1 MKYNSAMR
9 NGFLWKSLDLLTK
22 RQTNI
27 LSAAFVI
34 MATVIFSQVLG
45 LVRQRL
51 MIAIFGVSQVGIYFY
66 ATYLPDYIFQLTI
79 AAAITS
85 SFIPVFSGYIN
96 RGNEEEGHKMAS
108 TLLFIGF
115 ILFFIISCFLAFFA
129 ESILQIFNLGN
140 HLDTQEM
147 SVMVT
152 MTRIYIFSEFL
163 FIIGTFFTALIQSY
177 NNFFI
182 PALAV
187 AFYNVGIILGILL
200 FSSTFGIYSTMI
212 GSILG
217 GLIFV
222 LIQLPMARKLG
233 FSFRLSFTSPIINSI
248 KKVGAMMWPRAISVV
263 IFNSS
268 IVAIGAFISLL
279 PEPTKMNTIF
289 DLAKTLAFAPV
300 VLFGNAIA
308 QAAFPILAR
317 ERERIKEFKSTF
329 INSFNQMLYLVLP
342 ISVLILVLRIP
353 LVRLVYGAPKL
364 DWPSTVMTGDTLK
377 FFAISIFAQA
387 LITLILRAFYALHD
401 TKTPL
406 IVSAITNGLFVI
418 LAYAMVNVWHIG
430 AAARVGGIEG
440 LAIAFS
446 ITSILQLMAL
456 FLLLDAKVG
465 GFHKRTLFVPW
476 VKIFVSTFF
485 TAFALYIPIKLLDQL
500 VFDTTR
506 TGNLIILTGISSMA
520 GLSLYLFL
528 TWIFDVKEARTYLFA
543 MRKIGNWRE
552 VLGKIQEI
560 VGGDKINPA

>member
-1 MKYNSAMR
+1 MR

-34 MATVIFSQVLG
+34 MATVIFSQILG
-45 LVRQRL
+45 LIRQRL
-51 MIAIFGVSQVGIYFY
+51 MIALFGVSQVGIYFY

-85 SFIPVFSGYIN
+85 SFIPVFTGYIHK
-96 RGNEEEGHKMAS
+96 NEEKEGHKMAS

-115 ILFFIISCFLAFFA
+115 ILFFIISCFLAVYA
-129 ESILQIFNLGN
+129 ESILKIFNLAN
-140 HLDTQEM
+140 HLSPEEM
-147 SVMVT
+147 SVMIN

-163 FIIGTFFTALIQSY
+163 FIIGTFFTALLQSY
-177 NNFFI
+177 NNFLI
-182 PALAV
+182 PALAA
-187 AFYNVGIILGILL
+187 AFYNVGIITGILL

-222 LIQLPMARKLG
+222 LIQIPLANRLG
-233 FSFRLSFTSPIINSI
+233 FVFRPAFTTTIMTGI
-248 KKVGAMMWPRAISVV
+248 KKVAQMMWPRAISV
-263 IFNSS
+263 IIYNSS

-279 PEPTKMNTIF
+279 PEPSKMNTIF
-289 DLAKTLAFAPV
+289 DLAKTLTFAPV

-308 QAAFPILAR
+308 QAAFPMLSR
-317 ERERIKEFKSTF
+317 EKDQPEEFKSTF

-364 DWPSTVMTGDTLK
+364 DWPSTVLTGDTLK

-387 LITLILRAFYALHD
+387 LITLILRGFYALHD

-406 IVSAITNGLFVI
+406 IVTAITNTLFVGLAYLFVI
-418 LAYAMVNVWHIG
+418 TWHIRIDALDSG
-430 AAARVGGIEG
+430 VEG

-446 ITSILQLMAL
+446 ITSIIQLIIL
-456 FLLLDAKVG
+456 FLLLDAKTG

-476 VKIFVSTFF
+476 IKFFLSTFF

-500 VFDTTR
+500 VFDTTK
-506 TGNLIILTGISSMA
+506 TINLIILTGISGFA
-520 GLSLYLFL
+520 GICLYLFL
-528 TWIFDVKEARTYLFA
+528 TWVFDVKEARTYIFA
-543 MRKIGNWRE
+543 IRKFGNWRE
-552 VLGKIQEI
+552 VLGKIQEL
-560 VGGDKINPA
+560 VGADKLSP

>member
-1 MKYNSAMR
+1 M
-9 NGFLWKSLDLLTK
+9 T
-22 RQTNI
+22 
-27 LSAAFVI
+27 
-34 MATVIFSQVLG
+34 
-45 LVRQRL
+45 
-51 MIAIFGVSQVGIYFY
+51 
-66 ATYLPDYIFQLTI
+66 
-79 AAAITS
+79 
-85 SFIPVFSGYIN
+85 
-96 RGNEEEGHKMAS
+96 
-108 TLLFIGF
+108 
-115 ILFFIISCFLAFFA
+115 
-129 ESILQIFNLGN
+129 
-140 HLDTQEM
+140 
-147 SVMVT
+147 T

-182 PALAV
+182 PAIAV

-212 GSILG
+212 GSVLG

-222 LIQLPMARKLG
+222 LIQVPMARKLG
-233 FSFRLSFTSPIINSI
+233 FSFSLSFTKTIIDGI
-248 KKVGAMMWPRAISVV
+248 KKVGHMMWPRAISVV

-317 ERERIKEFKSTF
+317 ERDRMNEFKSTF

-364 DWPSTVMTGDTLK
+364 DWLSTVMTGDTLK

-406 IVSAITNGLFVI
+406 IVSAIGNGFFVL
-418 LAYAMVNVWHIG
+418 LAYIMINIWHT
-430 AAARVGGIEG
+430 GINILGSGVEG

-446 ITSILQLMAL
+446 IASILQLIAL

-465 GFHKRTLFVPW
+465 GFHKRTLFMPW
-476 VKIFVSTFF
+476 VKIFAATFF

-506 TGNLIILTGISSMA
+506 TVNLIILTGISSMA

-528 TWIFDVKEARTYLFA
+528 TWLFDVKEARIYLFA
-543 MRKIGNWRE
+543 IRKIGNRRE
-552 VLGKIQEI
+552 VLGKIQET
-560 VGGDKINPA
+560 VGGDKINP

>member
-1 MKYNSAMR
+1 ME
-9 NGFLWKSLDLLTK
+9 KSGLLTK

-34 MATVIFSQVLG
+34 MATVVFSQLLG

-51 MIAIFGVSQVGIYFY
+51 MIAIFGISQVGIYFY

-85 SFIPVFSGYIN
+85 SFIPVFSGYIS

-115 ILFFIISCFLAFFA
+115 ILFFIISCILAFFA

-140 HLDTQEM
+140 HLTEQEM
-147 SVMVT
+147 SMMVA

-182 PALAV
+182 PAVAV

-222 LIQLPMARKLG
+222 LIQVPMARKLG
-233 FSFRLSFTSPIINSI
+233 FSFRLGFTTTIINGI
-248 KKVGAMMWPRAISVV
+248 KKVGHMMWPRAISVI

-279 PEPTKMNTIF
+279 PEPAKMNTIF

-308 QAAFPILAR
+308 QAAFPMLAR
-317 ERERIKEFKSTF
+317 ERERIEEFKSTF

-364 DWPSTVMTGDTLK
+364 DWLSTVMTGNTLK

-387 LITLILRAFYALHD
+387 LITLILRAFYSLHD

-406 IVSAITNGLFVI
+406 IVSAISNGLFV
-418 LAYAMVNVWHIG
+418 LMAYAMINVWH
-430 AAARVGGIEG
+430 VGMGILDSGVEG

-446 ITSILQLMAL
+446 IASILQLIAL

-465 GFHKRTLFVPW
+465 GFHKRTLFMPW
-476 VKIFVSTFF
+476 MKIFVSSFF
-485 TAFALYIPIKLLDQL
+485 TAFALYFPIKLLDQL

-506 TGNLIILTGISSMA
+506 TVNLIILTGISSMA

-528 TWIFDVKEARTYLFA
+528 TWLFDVKEARIYLFA
-543 MRKIGNWRE
+543 IRKIGNWRE
-552 VLGKIQEI
+552 VLKKRQEL
-560 VGGDKINPA
+560 VGGDKINP

>member
-1 MKYNSAMR
+1 MR

-34 MATVIFSQVLG
+34 MATVVFSQILG

-51 MIAIFGVSQVGIYFY
+51 MLSIFGVSEVGLYFY

-79 AAAITS
+79 AAALTS
-85 SFIPVFSGYIN
+85 AFIPVFSGYIS

-115 ILFFIISCFLAFFA
+115 ILFFIISCILAFFA

-140 HLDTQEM
+140 HLSTQDM
-147 SVMVT
+147 SMMII

-182 PALAV
+182 PAAAV

-222 LIQLPMARKLG
+222 LIQVPMARKLG
-233 FSFRLSFTSPIINSI
+233 FKFRLGFTSTIIDGI
-248 KKVGAMMWPRAISVV
+248 KKVGHMMWPRAISVV

-279 PEPTKMNTIF
+279 PEPAKMNTIF

-308 QAAFPILAR
+308 QAAFPILSR
-317 ERERIKEFKSTF
+317 ERDRIDEFKTTF

-342 ISVLILVLRIP
+342 VSVLILVLRIP

-364 DWPSTVMTGDTLK
+364 DWVSTVMTGDTLK

-387 LITLILRAFYALHD
+387 LIMLILRAFYALHD

-406 IVSAITNGLFVI
+406 VVSAISNGLFVL
-418 LAYAMVNVWHIG
+418 LAYIMVTAWPV
-430 AAARVGGIEG
+430 RVSLLNSGIEG

-446 ITSILQLMAL
+446 ITSILQLVAL

-465 GFHKRTLFVPW
+465 GFHKRTLFMPW
-476 VKIFVSTFF
+476 VKIFTATFF
-485 TAFALYIPIKLLDQL
+485 TAFALYVPIKLLDQL
-500 VFDTTR
+500 VFDTTH
-506 TGNLIILTGISSMA
+506 TINLIILTGISSMA

-528 TWIFDVKEARTYLFA
+528 TWLFDVKEARTYLLA
-543 MRKIGNWRE
+543 IRKIGDWRK
-552 VLGKIQEI
+552 VLGKIQET
-560 VGGDKINPA
+560 VGGDKITPA

>member
-1 MKYNSAMR
+1 MR

-34 MATVIFSQVLG
+34 MATVVFSQILG
-45 LVRQRL
+45 LLRQRL
-51 MIAIFGVSQVGIYFY
+51 MISIFGVSEVGIYFY

-79 AAAITS
+79 AAALTS
-85 SFIPVFSGYIN
+85 SFIPVFSGYIT
-96 RGNEEEGHKMAS
+96 RGNEKEGHKMAS

-115 ILFFIISCFLAFFA
+115 ILFFILSCILAFFA

-140 HLDTQEM
+140 HITEQEM

-177 NNFFI
+177 NNFFV
-182 PALAV
+182 PAIAI

-212 GSILG
+212 GSVLG

-222 LIQLPMARKLG
+222 LIQVPMARKLG
-233 FSFRLSFTSPIINSI
+233 FSFCLGFSKTIMDGI
-248 KKVGAMMWPRAISVV
+248 KKIGHMMWPRAISVV

-308 QAAFPILAR
+308 QAAFPMLAR
-317 ERERIKEFKSTF
+317 EVDRMSDFKATF

-364 DWPSTVMTGDTLK
+364 DWLSTVMTGDTLK
-377 FFAISIFAQA
+377 YFAISIFAQA

-406 IVSAITNGLFVI
+406 IVSAIGNGIFVL
-418 LAYAMVNVWHIG
+418 LAYFMINMWHTGSILG
-430 AAARVGGIEG
+430 SGVEG
-440 LAIAFS
+440 LALAFS
-446 ITSILQLMAL
+446 ISSILQLIAL

-465 GFHKRTLFVPW
+465 GFRKRTLFIPW
-476 VKIFVSTFF
+476 LKIFAATFF

-506 TGNLIILTGISSMA
+506 TVNLIILTGISSMA

-528 TWIFDVKEARTYLFA
+528 TWLFDVKEARIYLFA
-543 MRKIGNWRE
+543 IRKIGNRRE
-552 VLGKIQEI
+552 VLGKVQET
-560 VGGDKINPA
+560 VGGDKINP

>member
-1 MKYNSAMR
+1 
-9 NGFLWKSLDLLTK
+9 
-22 RQTNI
+22 
-27 LSAAFVI
+27 
-34 MATVIFSQVLG
+34 
-45 LVRQRL
+45 

-85 SFIPVFSGYIN
+85 SFIPVFSGYLHK
-96 RGNEEEGHKMAS
+96 GEEQEGHKMAS

-115 ILFFIISCFLAFFA
+115 ILFLVISCILAFFA
-129 ESILQIFNLGN
+129 ESILQIFNLGK
-140 HLDTQEM
+140 HLSPDEM
-147 SVMVT
+147 SLMVN

-163 FIIGTFFTALIQSY
+163 FIIGTFFTAMLQSY
-177 NNFFI
+177 NNFLI
-182 PALAV
+182 PALAA
-187 AFYNVGIILGILL
+187 AFYNVGIIGGILL

-222 LIQLPMARKLG
+222 LAQVPLARKLG
-233 FSFRLSFTSPIINSI
+233 FVFRLSFASSVLNGV
-248 KKVGAMMWPRAISVV
+248 KKVGHMMWPRAISV
-263 IFNSS
+263 IIYNSS

-289 DLAKTLAFAPV
+289 DLAKTLTFAPV

-317 ERERIKEFKSTF
+317 EKDRLDEFKSTF
-329 INSFNQMLYLVLP
+329 VNSFNQMLYLVLP

-353 LVRLVYGAPKL
+353 LVRLVYGAPRL
-364 DWPSTVMTGDTLK
+364 DWPSTVLTGDTLK

-387 LITLILRAFYALHD
+387 LITLILRGFYALHD

-406 IVSAITNGLFVI
+406 VVSAITNGLFVA
-418 LAYAMVNVWHIG
+418 LAYFFVIAWHIRLDYMDSG
-430 AAARVGGIEG
+430 VEG
-440 LAIAFS
+440 LAITFS
-446 ITSILQLMAL
+446 ITSIVQLVIL
-456 FLLLDAKVG
+456 FLLLDRKTG
-465 GFHKRTLFVPW
+465 GFNKRALFVPW
-476 VKIFVSTFF
+476 FKFFVSTFF

-506 TGNLIILTGISSMA
+506 TVNLIILTGISSMA

-528 TWIFDVKEARTYLFA
+528 TWLFEVKEASTYILAF
-543 MRKIGNWRE
+543 RKLGNWRE
-552 VLGKIQEI
+552 VFSKIQEL
-560 VGGDKINPA
+560 VGGDKLNP